1 MAQPANRKWLQG
13 RQTPAWSVRRKP
25 IKCPPLAE
33 ASLCSST
40 TKMQNVPL
48 SPQQAAQQAAQ
59 QASQE
64 AGFKTKMKPA

>member
-1 MAQPANRKWLQG
+1 
-13 RQTPAWSVRRKP
+13 
-25 IKCPPLAE
+25 
-33 ASLCSST
+33 
-40 TKMQNVPL
+40 MQNVPL